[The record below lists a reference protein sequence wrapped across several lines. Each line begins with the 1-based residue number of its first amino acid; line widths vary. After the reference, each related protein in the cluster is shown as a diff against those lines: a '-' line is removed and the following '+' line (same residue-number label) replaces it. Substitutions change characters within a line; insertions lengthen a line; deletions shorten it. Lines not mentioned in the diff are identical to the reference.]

1 MSREG
6 NSHFLVTAA
15 SFIFL
20 LAAVTKKWPPVDISY
35 ASIPVMMM

>member
-1 MSREG
+1 
-6 NSHFLVTAA
+6 LVTAA
-15 SFIFL
+15 CSFL